1 MIKEYKDFNAE
12 ENDNIDQKFFIIPNG
27 NNEYDT
33 ISDYFEKIPDEG
45 LREEST
51 IKNHNPIKD
60 LEVNDS
66 EFNNKTIGK
75 KMNTSGQSEESEEK
89 IFSLDK
95 IILNTFSSEEK
106 VQDLQKINKINPL
119 KLYFKEYNS
128 ILRSFFTEYANNLL
142 RKHLLCGKI
151 QEPRIS
157 LIKFDP
163 KKKKK
168 GKKKSL
174 SFTMKKMFCFHKRKN
189 KKIIKRILS
198 FIKKFDC
205 NNKYVYIKSFLSL
218 KIGEAIQIFEE
229 SEKFKEFISD
239 TKIISLDK
247 EIKLQTGFSI
257 LEKNVYEKMIRM
269 HCGV

>member
-1 MIKEYKDFNAE
+1 MNKDFNDFIVK
-12 ENDNIDQKFFIIPNG
+12 ENANIDMRFFIIQNG

-33 ISDYFEKIPDEG
+33 FSDCIKKIPDEG
-45 LREEST
+45 IEEEAA
-51 IKNHNPIKD
+51 IKENNPIKD
-60 LEVNDS
+60 LEVNDT

-75 KMNTSGQSEESEEK
+75 KMNTAGQSEESEEK

-95 IILNTFSSEEK
+95 KILFTFTSEEK
-106 VQDLQKINKINPL
+106 TQDFQKINKINL
-119 KLYFKEYNS
+119 QRFYFKKYNS
-128 ILRSFFTEYANNLL
+128 KFRPFITEYANNLL

-151 QEPRIS
+151 QKPRVS
-157 LIKFDP
+157 LLKFNSKR
-163 KKKKK
+163 KKKDKNK
-168 GKKKSL
+168 FL

-205 NNKYVYIKSFLSL
+205 NKKYEYIKSFLSL
-218 KIGEAIQIFEE
+218 KIGDAIQKFEE

-257 LEKNVYEKMIRM
+257 LEKYAFEKMIKM
-269 HCGV
+269 QCCV